1 METVVEGAGW
11 KEGDGRGEPHKKRGV
26 VEQLQ

>member
-11 KEGDGRGEPHKKRGV
+11 KEGDGRGEPHKRGV